1 MALFKQVTMSDGS
14 VHGNGLRWVEWYWI
28 LIQTP
33 LEVKAQMTPFF
44 FFILC
49 IDSLRQTLMTPCLF
63 SWLNSNGV
71 SSKHLEEDELCLV
84 SIGASSPFGKNKYC
98 TD

>member
-1 MALFKQVTMSDGS
+1 MALFEQVTMSDGS

-44 FFILC
+44 FFFFHFMY
-49 IDSLRQTLMTPCLF
+49 RQSAT
-63 SWLNSNGV
+63 NS
-71 SSKHLEEDELCLV
+71 HDTMFIFLAELKR
-84 SIGASSPFGKNKYC
+84 S
-98 TD
+98 